1 MRLARISLVVLL
13 GIVLVPTVACSS
25 TPEFVTYTDNTN
37 GYSMSIPTSWDTVS
51 WGDAGTF
58 YGAPS
63 QCSEGDIMADVIAK
77 DTHISSLQTL
87 YEVSKNRAEDMEGF
101 AFISEEETTID
112 GIPAMKLMY
121 MYTDV
126 STGDTYQ
133 ELSCFLLQ
141 GNTSWLISFWC
152 LPDCWD
158 MYEGTFDTMANSFHV
173 LD

>member
-1 MRLARISLVVLL
+1 MRLARIAKIILL
-13 GIVLVPTVACSS
+13 GIVLVSTVACGS

-63 QCSEGDIMADVIAK
+63 QCSGGDIMADVIAK
-77 DTHISSLQTL
+77 DTHTLRLQTL
-87 YEVSKNRAEDMEGF
+87 YEAFKNSAEDVEGF
-101 AFISEEETTID
+101 AFASEEETTID

-121 MYTDV
+121 MYADV

-133 ELSCFLLQ
+133 EVSCLLLQ
-141 GNTSWLISFWC
+141 ENTRWSISFWC
-152 LPDCWD
+152 VPECWD
-158 MYEGTFDTMANSFHV
+158 TYEGTFNTMLNSFHL